1 MWLTGV
7 DKVLIG
13 DARVVD
19 VVYGARQNDRQ
30 YFEVRENV
38 LSNTNVNLWCI

>member
-1 MWLTGV
+1 MTCV
-7 DKVLIG
+7 DEVLIG

-38 LSNTNVNLWCI
+38 LSSTKVDL